1 VEEGKLQ
8 RFRHSALDGSP
19 DQAGTA
25 SLVGAVVGVALA
37 TSVEAT
43 VERPP
48 YRAYATIMGVFATG
62 LAGAG
67 ALARVFDR
75 NPACQTP
82 LDLVV
87 LSVASFKASRTLA
100 RDEVTSFI
108 REPFVRG
115 EAHTGEDEEPVE
127 GGMHQAV
134 GELVTCSRCVGTW
147 AAAGLAVSQILA
159 PRFGRLLTWSLA
171 AAGANDF
178 LQAAFAALT
187 EKAD

>member
-1 VEEGKLQ
+1 MGA
-8 RFRHSALDGSP
+8 F
-19 DQAGTA
+19 AG
-25 SLVGAVVGVALA
+25 
-37 TSVEAT
+37 
-43 VERPP
+43 
-48 YRAYATIMGVFATG
+48 G
-62 LAGAG
+62 LAVAG
-67 ALARVFDR
+67 GLARVFDR

-87 LSVASFKASRTLA
+87 LSAASFKAARTLA

-115 EAHTGEDEEPVE
+115 EAHSGDDEEPVE
-127 GGMHQAV
+127 GGFHQAI

-147 AAAGLAVSQILA
+147 TAAGLATTQILS

-171 AAGANDF
+171 AAGANDY

-187 EKAD
+187 EKSD